1 MRFRQLQLRRI
12 EELVL
17 HAKLSMPPLGV
28 AQLVIL
34 GGGTVEYLDPPRWP
48 QQRLHIGFLREDLV
62 LGHAMFDQ
70 GGVLARDGG
79 MPRGFGIAPVRPEEW
94 RERGQ
99 CFPMVMNIDGRI
111 AGVVHQRADIA
122 GQRVRIDTLAL
133 QQPRVA
139 ERGFESGMLAVH
151 ERDRAATLLQMNG
164 DRYTH
169 DARAQHD
176 CVELHALSLSST
188 SSLFAAVMGG
198 RASATPLSPPQKLPD
213 VDHTRALPGLSE

>member
-17 HAKLSMPPLGV
+17 HAKLAMPPLGV

-34 GGGTVEYLDPPRWP
+34 RGGTVEYLDPPRWP
-48 QQRLHIGFLREDLV
+48 QQRLHAGFLREDLV
-62 LGHAMFDQ
+62 LGNAMFDQ

-79 MPRGFGIAPVRPEEW
+79 MAHGFGIAPVRPEEW

-151 ERDRAATLLQMNG
+151 QRNRAATLLQMNG
-164 DRYTH
+164 DRYTN
-169 DARAQHD
+169 DAGAQHD
-176 CVELHALSLSST
+176 CVELHALNLSST
-188 SSLFAAVMGG
+188 SSLFAAVKSERG
-198 RASATPLSPPQKLPD
+198 SPLTLHRPRNFQ
-213 VDHTRALPGLSE
+213 T

>member
-17 HAKLSMPPLGV
+17 HAKLAMPPLGV
-28 AQLVIL
+28 AQLVIPS
-34 GGGTVEYLDPPRWP
+34 GGTVEHLDPARWP
-48 QQRLHIGFLREDLV
+48 QQRLHAGFLREDLV
-62 LGHAMFDQ
+62 LGDAMFDQ
-70 GGVLARDGG
+70 GGVLARDGS
-79 MPRGFGIAPVRPEEW
+79 MARRLGIAPIRPEEW

-99 CFPMVMNIDGRI
+99 GFPMVVNIDGRI
-111 AGVVHQRADIA
+111 AGVVHQRADVA
-122 GQRVRIDTLAL
+122 GKRVGIDTLAL
-133 QQPRVA
+133 QQPSVA

-169 DARAQHD
+169 DARAQND

-188 SSLFAAVMGG
+188 SSLFAAVKSERG
-198 RASATPLSPPQKLPD
+198 SPLTLHRP
-213 VDHTRALPGLSE
+213 RN